1 MFDRSFFILYYRF
14 FRKRF
19 LGTGDVEDF
28 QMNKSY
34 EETIQYKV
42 ESPAI
47 IKRDMLD
54 PIQYGYH
61 AKQDID
67 IIIEQP
73 EYTSV
78 CPMTGL
84 PDFGCITVQY
94 RPGEKIIELK
104 SFKYYLL
111 QYRNVGIFYEHLV
124 NKILEDL
131 VAVLSPKWIK
141 VTGNFTP
148 RGGVTSSVS
157 AEYEGEK

>member
-1 MFDRSFFILYYRF
+1 
-14 FRKRF
+14 
-19 LGTGDVEDF
+19 
-28 QMNKSY
+28 MNKSY
-34 EETIQYKV
+34 EETVQYKV
-42 ESPAI
+42 ESPGI

-54 PIQYGYH
+54 PIKYGYH

-67 IIIEQP
+67 ITIEQP

-84 PDFGCITVQY
+84 PDFGCITVIY

-131 VAVLSPKWIK
+131 VAVLSPKWMR

-148 RGGVTSSVS
+148 RGGVISSVS

>member
-1 MFDRSFFILYYRF
+1 
-14 FRKRF
+14 
-19 LGTGDVEDF
+19 
-28 QMNKSY
+28 MNKSY
-34 EETIQYKV
+34 EETVQYKV
-42 ESPAI
+42 ESPSI

-54 PIQYGYH
+54 PIKYGYH

-67 IIIEQP
+67 ITIEQP

-84 PDFGCITVQY
+84 PDFGCITVIY

-131 VAVLSPKWIK
+131 VAVLSPKWMR

-148 RGGVTSSVS
+148 RGGVISSVS

>member
-1 MFDRSFFILYYRF
+1 LTEPVLFSI
-14 FRKRF
+14 
-19 LGTGDVEDF
+19 TGFPGKGFWETREVEDF

-34 EETIQYKV
+34 EETVQYKV
-42 ESPAI
+42 ESPSI

-54 PIQYGYH
+54 PIKYGYH

-67 IIIEQP
+67 ITIEQP

-84 PDFGCITVQY
+84 PDFGCITVIY

-131 VAVLSPKWIK
+131 VAVLSPKWMR

-148 RGGVTSSVS
+148 RGGVISSVS

>member
-1 MFDRSFFILYYRF
+1 LTEPVLFSITGFPGKGFW
-14 FRKRF
+14 
-19 LGTGDVEDF
+19 GTREVEDF

-34 EETIQYKV
+34 EETVQYKV
-42 ESPAI
+42 ESPSI

-54 PIQYGYH
+54 PIKYGYH

-67 IIIEQP
+67 ITIEQP

-84 PDFGCITVQY
+84 PDFGCITVIY

-131 VAVLSPKWIK
+131 VAVLSPKWMR
-141 VTGNFTP
+141 VTGKFTP
-148 RGGVTSSVS
+148 RGGVISSVS